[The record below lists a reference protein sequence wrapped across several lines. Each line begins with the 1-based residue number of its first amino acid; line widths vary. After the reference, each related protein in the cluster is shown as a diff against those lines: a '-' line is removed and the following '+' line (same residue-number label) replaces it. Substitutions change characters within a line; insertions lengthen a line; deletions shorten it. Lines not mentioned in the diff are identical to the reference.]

1 MSWEIDIASVA
12 TRVLPVHIMATLNE
26 LFAGMPAVSGATVR
40 SPRPEVP
47 TATGAPP
54 GDNRYGKGSPL
65 TDQFA
70 GRTLAQLLE
79 DAGEQVDPQ
88 TWIRKNLKPEKPPVF
103 SGAWGA
109 EKLYFRGGAAGL
121 GGLPTADQLMV
132 ITTQEAQTLLAGGA
146 QPVAAPGP
154 GGGLLA

>member
-1 MSWEIDIASVA
+1 
-12 TRVLPVHIMATLNE
+12 MATLNE
-26 LFAGMPAVSGATVR
+26 LFAGTPGAASATVR
-40 SPRPEVP
+40 TAKPEAP
-47 TATGAPP
+47 TAAGAPP

-103 SGAWGA
+103 SGPWGA
-109 EKLYFRGGAAGL
+109 ERLYFRGGAAGL
-121 GGLPTADQLMV
+121 GGLPTADQLV
-132 ITTQEAQTLLAGGA
+132 IITTQEAQALLAGGM
-146 QPVAAPGP
+146 QPGAAPGP
-154 GGGLLA
+154 GVLA